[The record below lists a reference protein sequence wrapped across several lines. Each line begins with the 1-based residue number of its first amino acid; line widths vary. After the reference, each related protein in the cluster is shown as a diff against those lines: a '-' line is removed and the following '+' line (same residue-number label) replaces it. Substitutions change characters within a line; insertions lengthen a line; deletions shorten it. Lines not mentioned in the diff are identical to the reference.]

1 MTNEIVI
8 NASVGET
15 RVGIIERN
23 LFTELHIERDD
34 ERNVAGAV
42 VKGRVTRV
50 LPGMQAAFVD
60 IGLEK
65 AAFLYAGD
73 YYDNSS
79 KSNGGNGAPER
90 GRGRS
95 RNGSRTPPPS
105 IDTMLRE
112 GQEIVVQIA
121 KEPIGSKGAR
131 ITSHISIA
139 GRHLVVTPLS
149 PRVGVS
155 RRIESDRERRRL
167 REIVS
172 RNRPEDLGFI
182 IRTAG
187 EKASEADLEADIR
200 YLTSVWSDIQ
210 KKRETASAPCD
221 LYSELSL
228 PLRVIR
234 DFVNGKTKRI
244 VIDDRRVYEEMDN
257 FLTRFVADPKPR
269 LEHYRGALPIFDHF
283 NIESPIDK
291 NLGKKIFLK
300 SGGHL
305 VIDQSEALTAIDVN
319 TGRFVGKRDLEETV
333 LRTNLEAVKEVVH
346 QLRFRNIGGI
356 IIIDLIDME
365 SAENRNKVYGA
376 LQEALKQDKAR
387 TNILKISELGL
398 VEMTRKRT
406 RENLVQ
412 QLCEPCSNCEGRGYV
427 LSSESMAYKV
437 LREIRK
443 DLPRF
448 CGRQIAI
455 SVNPRVAEMLLAR
468 AHKACAELGRELGR
482 EIEIRGLP
490 GLHQEQFEVTALDS
504 GPPVFIPLQWLGFPP
519 EPVEEGASTAES
531 QIEADEPSSAVT
543 PDTTGPADVVADETQ
558 PEATPNAKAK
568 PSAEAKPAQSAEAK
582 PTPPPNELEAS
593 RETAEEE
600 SGESVVA
607 LEPAAAEPAREQAPE
622 ESTPARAAPEQA
634 SPESTPAKAAPEAA
648 PPVDD
653 STAEP
658 PIAASAEAA
667 KSGERLADPASGAEM
682 LDLEQE
688 TPILP
693 HPVKVEEP

>member
-1 MTNEIVI
+1 
-8 NASVGET
+8 
-15 RVGIIERN
+15 
-23 LFTELHIERDD
+23 
-34 ERNVAGAV
+34 
-42 VKGRVTRV
+42 
-50 LPGMQAAFVD
+50 
-60 IGLEK
+60 
-65 AAFLYAGD
+65 
-73 YYDNSS
+73 
-79 KSNGGNGAPER
+79 
-90 GRGRS
+90 
-95 RNGSRTPPPS
+95 
-105 IDTMLRE
+105 
-112 GQEIVVQIA
+112 
-121 KEPIGSKGAR
+121 
-131 ITSHISIA
+131 
-139 GRHLVVTPLS
+139 
-149 PRVGVS
+149 
-155 RRIESDRERRRL
+155 
-167 REIVS
+167 
-172 RNRPEDLGFI
+172 
-182 IRTAG
+182 
-187 EKASEADLEADIR
+187 
-200 YLTSVWSDIQ
+200 
-210 KKRETASAPCD
+210 
-221 LYSELSL
+221 
-228 PLRVIR
+228 
-234 DFVNGKTKRI
+234 
-244 VIDDRRVYEEMDN
+244 
-257 FLTRFVADPKPR
+257 
-269 LEHYRGALPIFDHF
+269 
-283 NIESPIDK
+283 
-291 NLGKKIFLK
+291 
-300 SGGHL
+300 
-305 VIDQSEALTAIDVN
+305 
-319 TGRFVGKRDLEETV
+319 
-333 LRTNLEAVKEVVH
+333 
-346 QLRFRNIGGI
+346 
-356 IIIDLIDME
+356 
-365 SAENRNKVYGA
+365 
-376 LQEALKQDKAR
+376 
-387 TNILKISELGL
+387 
-398 VEMTRKRT
+398 
-406 RENLVQ
+406 
-412 QLCEPCSNCEGRGYV
+412 
-427 LSSESMAYKV
+427 MAYKV

-455 SVNPRVAEMLLAR
+455 SVNPRVAEMLLAH

-504 GPPVFIPLQWLGFPP
+504 GPPVSIPLQWLGFPP

-622 ESTPARAAPEQA
+622 ESTPARAAPERA